1 MFFVGI
7 DVSSAKHDCC
17 ILDGSRKM
25 IRSFMIVNSRE
36 GFSALSATL
45 TELAAPENIKI
56 GLEATG
62 IYGDNLANFLRRKGF
77 NVCTINPLLSKKHQS
92 ATTLRKTKNDR
103 SDAKNIALIVASED
117 LQPDQVVSYHIVE
130 LKSLSRARFLTVKDR
145 SSLKNKVKRLV
156 TVLFPELLDVFTD
169 LFGASGM
176 ALMTRYPSAKALAAC
191 NLDTLTELLKT
202 ASRGRFGRERAEA
215 LRKLAKE
222 SIGSFSESAVFQ
234 LRLLLKRIELLNA
247 QVEMYD
253 DEIRRLMDLLDS
265 PILSVPGIGYTLG
278 AMILSEIGDIKR
290 FSSPAKLLAF
300 AGLEPSVYQSGK
312 FNPASGKMV
321 KRGSP
326 FLRWALLQVATYAPA
341 FSVTFAAYYVKK
353 RSEGKSP
360 SVAHSHVAK
369 KLVRVIFSLLSRN
382 ASFVD
387 SFAA

>member
-17 ILDGSRKM
+17 ILDCSRKM

-77 NVCTINPLLSKKHQS
+77 NVCTINPLLCKKHQN

-341 FSVTFAAYYVKK
+341 SSITFAAYYVKK

>member
-7 DVSSAKHDCC
+7 DVSSVKHDCC

-25 IRSFMIVNSRE
+25 IRSFMILNSRE

-62 IYGDNLANFLRRKGF
+62 IYGDNLACFLRRKGF
-77 NVCTINPLLSKKHQS
+77 NVCTINPLLCKKHQS

-117 LQPDQVVSYHIVE
+117 IQPDHLSSYHIVE
-130 LKSLSRARFLTVKDR
+130 LKSLSRARFSTVKDR

-156 TVLFPELLDVFTD
+156 TVLFPELLDAFTD

-191 NLDTLTELLKT
+191 NLDTLTELLKA
-202 ASRGRFGRERAEA
+202 ASRGRFGREKAVA

-222 SIGSFSESAVFQ
+222 SIGTFSESAVFQ
-234 LRLLLKRIELLNA
+234 LRLLLKRIELLNT
-247 QVEMYD
+247 QIEMFD
-253 DEIRRLMDLLDS
+253 EEIRRLMDQLDS
-265 PILSVPGIGYTLG
+265 PILSLPGIGYTLG
-278 AMILSEIGDIKR
+278 AMILSEISDIKR

-326 FLRWALLQVATYAPA
+326 FLRWALLQAATYAPA
-341 FSVTFAAYYVKK
+341 FSITFAAYYDKK
-353 RSEGKSP
+353 RLEGKSP

-369 KLVRVIFSLLSRN
+369 KLVRVIFALLSKN
-382 ASFVD
+382 ASFID

>member
-17 ILDGSRKM
+17 ILDSSRKP
-25 IRSFMIVNSRE
+25 IRSFMILNNRK
-36 GFSALSATL
+36 GFSGLSAVL

-62 IYGDNLANFLRRKGF
+62 IYGDNLANFLRRKGY
-77 NVCTINPLLSKKHQS
+77 NVCTINPLLCKKHQS

-117 LQPDQVVSYHIVE
+117 LQPDQPLSYHIVE

-145 SSLKNKVKRLV
+145 SSLKNKVKRFV

-176 ALMTRYPSAKALAAC
+176 ALMMRYPSAKALAAC
-191 NLDTLTELLKT
+191 NLDTLTELLRT
-202 ASRGRFGRERAEA
+202 ASRGRFGREKAEA

-222 SIGSFSESAVFQ
+222 SIGTFSDSAVFQ
-234 LRLLLKRIELLNA
+234 LRLLLKRIELLNT
-247 QVEMYD
+247 QIEMYD
-253 DEIRRLMDLLDS
+253 DEIRRLMDQLDS

-326 FLRWALLQVATYAPA
+326 FLRWALLQAATYAPA
-341 FSVTFAAYYVKK
+341 FSITFAAYYDKK
-353 RSEGKSP
+353 RLEGKSP

-382 ASFVD
+382 VSFVD

>member
-17 ILDGSRKM
+17 ILDCSRKM

-77 NVCTINPLLSKKHQS
+77 NVCTINPLLCKKHQN

-312 FNPASGKMV
+312 FNQASGKMV

-341 FSVTFAAYYVKK
+341 SSVTFAAYYVKK
-353 RSEGKSP
+353 CSEGKSP

-382 ASFVD
+382 VSFVD

>member
-17 ILDGSRKM
+17 ILDSSRKP
-25 IRSFMIVNSRE
+25 IRSFMILNNRK
-36 GFSALSATL
+36 GFSGLSAVL
-45 TELAAPENIKI
+45 TELAAPEDIKI

-62 IYGDNLANFLRRKGF
+62 IYGDNLANFLRRKGY
-77 NVCTINPLLSKKHQS
+77 NVCTINPLLCKKHQS

-117 LQPDQVVSYHIVE
+117 LQPDQPLSYHIVE

-145 SSLKNKVKRLV
+145 SSLKNKVKRFV

-191 NLDTLTELLKT
+191 NLDTLTELLRT
-202 ASRGRFGRERAEA
+202 ASRGRFGREKAGA

-222 SIGSFSESAVFQ
+222 SIGTFSDSAVFQ
-234 LRLLLKRIELLNA
+234 LRLLLKRIELLNT
-247 QVEMYD
+247 QIEMYD
-253 DEIRRLMDLLDS
+253 DEIRRLMDQLDS
-265 PILSVPGIGYTLG
+265 PILSLPGIGYTLG

-326 FLRWALLQVATYAPA
+326 FLRWAILQAATYAPA
-341 FSVTFAAYYVKK
+341 FSITFAAYYDKK
-353 RSEGKSP
+353 RLEGKSP

-369 KLVRVIFSLLSRN
+369 KLVRVIFALLSKN
-382 ASFVD
+382 ASFID

>member
-17 ILDGSRKM
+17 ILDSSRKP
-25 IRSFMIVNSRE
+25 IRSFMILNNRK
-36 GFSALSATL
+36 GFSGLSAVL
-45 TELAAPENIKI
+45 TELAAPEDIKI

-62 IYGDNLANFLRRKGF
+62 IYGDNLANFLRRKGY
-77 NVCTINPLLSKKHQS
+77 NVCTINPLLCKKHQS

-117 LQPDQVVSYHIVE
+117 LQPDQPLSYHIVE

-156 TVLFPELLDVFTD
+156 TVLFPELLDAFTD

-191 NLDTLTELLKT
+191 NLDTLTELLRT
-202 ASRGRFGRERAEA
+202 ASRGRFGREKAEA

-222 SIGSFSESAVFQ
+222 SIGTFSDSAVFQ
-234 LRLLLKRIELLNA
+234 LRLLLKRIELLNT
-247 QVEMYD
+247 QIEMYD
-253 DEIRRLMDLLDS
+253 DEIRRLMDQLDS
-265 PILSVPGIGYTLG
+265 PILSLPGIGYTLG

-326 FLRWALLQVATYAPA
+326 FLRWALLQAATYAPA
-341 FSVTFAAYYVKK
+341 FSITFAAYYDKK
-353 RSEGKSP
+353 RLEGKSP

-369 KLVRVIFSLLSRN
+369 KLVRVIFALLSKN
-382 ASFVD
+382 ASFID

>member
-17 ILDGSRKM
+17 ILDCSRKM

-77 NVCTINPLLSKKHQS
+77 NVCTINPLLCKKHQN

-341 FSVTFAAYYVKK
+341 SSITFAAYYVKK

-387 SFAA
+387 SFAD

>member
-17 ILDGSRKM
+17 ILDCSQKM

-77 NVCTINPLLSKKHQS
+77 NVCTINPLLCKKHQS

-341 FSVTFAAYYVKK
+341 SSVTFAAYYVKK

-382 ASFVD
+382 TSFVD

>member
-7 DVSSAKHDCC
+7 DVSSVKHDCC

-25 IRSFMIVNSRE
+25 IRSFMILNSRE

-45 TELAAPENIKI
+45 IELAAPEDIKI

-62 IYGDNLANFLRRKGF
+62 IYGDNLARFLRRKGF
-77 NVCTINPLLSKKHQS
+77 NVCTINPLLCKKHQS

-117 LQPDQVVSYHIVE
+117 LQPDQPLSYHIVE

-156 TVLFPELLDVFTD
+156 TVLFPELLDAFTD

-176 ALMTRYPSAKALAAC
+176 ALMTRYPSAKTLAAC
-191 NLDTLTELLKT
+191 NLDTLTELLRT
-202 ASRGRFGRERAEA
+202 ASRGRFGREKAEA

-222 SIGSFSESAVFQ
+222 SIGTFSDSAVFQ
-234 LRLLLKRIELLNA
+234 LRLLLKRIELLNT
-247 QVEMYD
+247 QIEMYD
-253 DEIRRLMDLLDS
+253 DEIRRLMDQLDS
-265 PILSVPGIGYTLG
+265 PILSLPGIGYTLG

-326 FLRWALLQVATYAPA
+326 FLRWALLQAATYAPA
-341 FSVTFAAYYVKK
+341 FSITFAAYYDKK
-353 RSEGKSP
+353 RLEGKSP

-369 KLVRVIFSLLSRN
+369 KLVRVIFALLSKN
-382 ASFVD
+382 ASFID

>member
-17 ILDGSRKM
+17 ILDSSRKP
-25 IRSFMIVNSRE
+25 IRSFMILNNRK
-36 GFSALSATL
+36 GFSGLSAVL
-45 TELAAPENIKI
+45 TELAAPEDIKI

-62 IYGDNLANFLRRKGF
+62 IYGDNLANFLRRKGY
-77 NVCTINPLLSKKHQS
+77 NVCTINPLLCKKHQS

-117 LQPDQVVSYHIVE
+117 LQPDQPLSYHIVE

-145 SSLKNKVKRLV
+145 SSLKNKVKRFV

-326 FLRWALLQVATYAPA
+326 FLRWALLQAATYAPA
-341 FSVTFAAYYVKK
+341 FSITFAAYYDKK
-353 RSEGKSP
+353 RLEGKSP

-369 KLVRVIFSLLSRN
+369 KLVRVIFALLSKN
-382 ASFVD
+382 ASFID

>member
-17 ILDGSRKM
+17 ILDSSRKP
-25 IRSFMIVNSRE
+25 IRSFMILNNRK
-36 GFSALSATL
+36 GFSGLSAVL

-56 GLEATG
+56 GLESTG
-62 IYGDNLANFLRRKGF
+62 IYGDNLANFLRRKGY
-77 NVCTINPLLSKKHQS
+77 NVCTINPLLCKKHQS

-117 LQPDQVVSYHIVE
+117 LQPDQPLSYHIVE

-145 SSLKNKVKRLV
+145 SSLKNKVKRFV
-156 TVLFPELLDVFTD
+156 TVLFPELLDAFTD

-176 ALMTRYPSAKALAAC
+176 VLMTRYPSAKALAAC
-191 NLDTLTELLKT
+191 NLDTLTELLRT
-202 ASRGRFGRERAEA
+202 ASRGRFGREKAEA

-222 SIGSFSESAVFQ
+222 SIGTFSDSAVFQ
-234 LRLLLKRIELLNA
+234 LRLLLKRIELLNT
-247 QVEMYD
+247 QIEMYD

-265 PILSVPGIGYTLG
+265 PILSLPGIGYTLG

-326 FLRWALLQVATYAPA
+326 FLRWALLQAATYAPA
-341 FSVTFAAYYVKK
+341 FSITFAAYYDKK
-353 RSEGKSP
+353 RLEGKSP

-369 KLVRVIFSLLSRN
+369 KLVRVIFALLSKN
-382 ASFVD
+382 ASFID

>member
-17 ILDGSRKM
+17 ILDSSRKP
-25 IRSFMIVNSRE
+25 IRSFMILNNRK
-36 GFSALSATL
+36 GFSGLSAVL

-62 IYGDNLANFLRRKGF
+62 IYGDNLANFLRRKGY
-77 NVCTINPLLSKKHQS
+77 NVCTINPLLCKKHQS

-117 LQPDQVVSYHIVE
+117 LQPDQPLSYHIVE

-145 SSLKNKVKRLV
+145 SSLKNKVKRFV

-176 ALMTRYPSAKALAAC
+176 ALMMRYPSAKALAAC
-191 NLDTLTELLKT
+191 NLDTLTELLRT
-202 ASRGRFGRERAEA
+202 ASRGRFGREKAEA

-222 SIGSFSESAVFQ
+222 SIGTFSDSAVFQ
-234 LRLLLKRIELLNA
+234 LRLLLKRIELLNT
-247 QVEMYD
+247 QIEMYD
-253 DEIRRLMDLLDS
+253 DEIRRLMDQLDS

-341 FSVTFAAYYVKK
+341 FSITFAAYYDKK
-353 RSEGKSP
+353 RLEGKSP

-382 ASFVD
+382 VSFVD

>member
-7 DVSSAKHDCC
+7 DVSSTKHDCC

-25 IRSFMIVNSRE
+25 IRSFSILNNRE

-45 TELAAPENIKI
+45 TELATPENIKI

-62 IYGDNLANFLRRKGF
+62 IYGDNLAYFLRRKGF
-77 NVCTINPLLSKKHQS
+77 NVCTINPLLCKKHQS

-117 LQPDQVVSYHIVE
+117 LQPDQPLSYHIVE

-156 TVLFPELLDVFTD
+156 TILFPELLDVFTD

-176 ALMTRYPSAKALAAC
+176 ALMKRYPSAKALAVC

-202 ASRGRFGRERAEA
+202 ASRGRFGREKAEA
-215 LRKLAKE
+215 LRELAKK
-222 SIGSFSESAVFQ
+222 SIGTFSDSAVFQ

-253 DEIRRLMDLLDS
+253 DEIRRLMDQLDS

-278 AMILSEIGDIKR
+278 AVILSEIGDIKR

-312 FNPASGKMV
+312 FNPSSGKMV

-326 FLRWALLQVATYAPA
+326 FLRWALLQAATYIPV
-341 FSVTFAAYYVKK
+341 SSTTFAAYYTKK
-353 RSEGKSP
+353 RSEGKSS

-382 ASFVD
+382 VSFVD
-387 SFAA
+387 AFAA

>member
-25 IRSFMIVNSRE
+25 IRSFMIPNSRV

-92 ATTLRKTKNDR
+92 ATTIRKTKNDR

-156 TVLFPELLDVFTD
+156 TVLFPELLDLFTD

>member
-25 IRSFMIVNSRE
+25 IRSFMVPNSRV

-62 IYGDNLANFLRRKGF
+62 IYGDNLARFLRRKGF
-77 NVCTINPLLSKKHQS
+77 NVCTINPLLCKKHQS

-117 LQPDQVVSYHIVE
+117 LQPDQLSSYHIVE
-130 LKSLSRARFLTVKDR
+130 LKSLSRARFSTVKDR

-169 LFGASGM
+169 LFGSSGM
-176 ALMTRYPSAKALAAC
+176 ALMTRYPSAKALATS
-191 NLDTLTELLKT
+191 NLNTLTELLKV
-202 ASRGRFGRERAEA
+202 ASRGRFGRDKAEA

-222 SIGSFSESAVFQ
+222 SIGTFSESAVFQ
-234 LRLLLKRIELLNA
+234 LRLLLKRIELLNT
-247 QVEMYD
+247 QIEMYD
-253 DEIRRLMDLLDS
+253 DEIRRLMDQIDS
-265 PILSVPGIGYTLG
+265 PILSLPGIGYTLG

-312 FNPASGKMV
+312 FNPTSGKMV

-326 FLRWALLQVATYAPA
+326 FLRWALLQAATYAPT
-341 FSVTFAAYYVKK
+341 SSLTFAAYYAKK

-360 SVAHSHVAK
+360 SVAHSHVSK

-382 ASFVD
+382 VSFVD

>member
-25 IRSFMIVNSRE
+25 IRSFSILNNRE
-36 GFSALSATL
+36 GFSTLSATL
-45 TELAAPENIKI
+45 TELATPENIKI

-62 IYGDNLANFLRRKGF
+62 IYGDNLAYFLRRKGF
-77 NVCTINPLLSKKHQS
+77 NVCTINPLLCKKHQS

-117 LQPDQVVSYHIVE
+117 LQPDQHLSYHIVE

-156 TVLFPELLDVFTD
+156 TILFPELLDVFTD

-176 ALMTRYPSAKALAAC
+176 ALMKRYPSAKALAVC

-202 ASRGRFGRERAEA
+202 ASRGRFGREKAEA
-215 LRKLAKE
+215 LRELAKK
-222 SIGSFSESAVFQ
+222 SIGTFSDSAVFQ
-234 LRLLLKRIELLNA
+234 LRLRLKRIELLNT

-253 DEIRRLMDLLDS
+253 DEIRRLMDQLDS

-312 FNPASGKMV
+312 FNPSSGKMV

-326 FLRWALLQVATYAPA
+326 FLRWALLQAATYIPV
-341 FSVTFAAYYVKK
+341 SSTTFAAYYTKK
-353 RSEGKSP
+353 RSEGKSS

-382 ASFVD
+382 VSFVD
-387 SFAA
+387 AFAA

>member
-17 ILDGSRKM
+17 ILDSSRKP
-25 IRSFMIVNSRE
+25 IRSFMILNNRK
-36 GFSALSATL
+36 GFSGLSAVL
-45 TELAAPENIKI
+45 TELAAPEDIKI

-62 IYGDNLANFLRRKGF
+62 IYGDNLANFLRRKGY
-77 NVCTINPLLSKKHQS
+77 NVCTINPLLCKKHQS

-117 LQPDQVVSYHIVE
+117 LQPDQPLSYHIVE
-130 LKSLSRARFLTVKDR
+130 LKSLSRARFSTVKDR

-156 TVLFPELLDVFTD
+156 TVLFPELLDAFTD

-191 NLDTLTELLKT
+191 NLDTLTELLRT
-202 ASRGRFGRERAEA
+202 ASRGRFGREKAEA

-222 SIGSFSESAVFQ
+222 SIGTFSESAVFQ
-234 LRLLLKRIELLNA
+234 LRLLLKRIELLNT
-247 QVEMYD
+247 QIEMYD
-253 DEIRRLMDLLDS
+253 DEIRRLMDQIDS
-265 PILSVPGIGYTLG
+265 PILSLPGIGYTLG

-312 FNPASGKMV
+312 FNPTSGKMV

-326 FLRWALLQVATYAPA
+326 FLRWALLQAATYAPT
-341 FSVTFAAYYVKK
+341 SSLTFAAYYAKK

-360 SVAHSHVAK
+360 SVAHSHVSK

-382 ASFVD
+382 VSFVD

>member
-17 ILDGSRKM
+17 ILDCSRKM

-77 NVCTINPLLSKKHQS
+77 NVCTINPLLCKKHQN

-278 AMILSEIGDIKR
+278 AMILSEIGVIKR

-341 FSVTFAAYYVKK
+341 SSVTFAAYYVKK

-369 KLVRVIFSLLSRN
+369 KLVRVIFSLISRN